1 VVAAE
6 DALEVLAVAAAQ
18 TAQRVRGSH
27 DRYVFGE
34 KLVVQTTK
42 PDASANAP
50 WTRTMVGPARQDG
63 DELRTAERSIREHH
77 LPAIREAA

>member
-6 DALEVLAVAAAQ
+6 NALEVLAVAAAQ

-42 PDASANAP
+42 TGCVSERAVDENDG
-50 WTRTMVGPARQDG
+50 WTSQAGRR
-63 DELRTAERSIREHH
+63 
-77 LPAIREAA
+77 